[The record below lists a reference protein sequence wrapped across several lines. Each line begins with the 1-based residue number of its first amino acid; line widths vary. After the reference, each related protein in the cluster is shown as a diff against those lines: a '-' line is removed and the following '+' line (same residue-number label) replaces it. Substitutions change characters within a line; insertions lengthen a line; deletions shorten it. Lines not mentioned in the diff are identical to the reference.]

1 MNETKQ
7 KHYKHTFVIQQE
19 KTKASIPAT
28 YGAECNLKAPN
39 LLFVFS

>member
-7 KHYKHTFVIQQE
+7 KHYKHTFVIRQG